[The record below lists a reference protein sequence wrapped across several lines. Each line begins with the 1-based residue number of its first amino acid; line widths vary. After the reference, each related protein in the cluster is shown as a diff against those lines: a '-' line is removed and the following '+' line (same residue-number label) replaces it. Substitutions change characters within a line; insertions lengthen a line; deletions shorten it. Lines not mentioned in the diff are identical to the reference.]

1 MTPTITN
8 QEAINLYDQTCSL
21 LSLRRQID
29 ENLMEEMIAVPDEV
43 KVLVVESCINRCKI
57 TLNHI
62 IENYV
67 YERLL
72 TTANAL

>member
-1 MTPTITN
+1 MKPTITN

-21 LSLRRQID
+21 LSLRKQID
-29 ENLMEEMIAVPDEV
+29 ESLMDEMISVPDEV

-57 TLNHI
+57 TLTHI

-72 TTANAL
+72 TTAHAL

>member
-1 MTPTITN
+1 MRPTITN
-8 QEAINLYDQTCSL
+8 QEAVNLYDQTCSL
-21 LSLRRQID
+21 LSLRKQID
-29 ENLMEEMIAVPDEV
+29 ESLMDEMIAVPDEV

-57 TLNHI
+57 TLTHI

-72 TTANAL
+72 TTAHAL

>member
-1 MTPTITN
+1 MRPTITN
-8 QEAINLYDQTCSL
+8 QEAVKLYDQTCSL
-21 LSLRRQID
+21 LSLRKQID
-29 ENLMEEMIAVPDEV
+29 ESLMDEMIAVPEEV

-57 TLNHI
+57 TLTHI

-72 TTANAL
+72 TTAHAL

>member
-1 MTPTITN
+1 MRPTITD
-8 QEAINLYDQTCSL
+8 QEAVKLYDQTCSL
-21 LSLRRQID
+21 LSLRKQID
-29 ENLMEEMIAVPDEV
+29 ESLMDEMISVPDEV

-57 TLNHI
+57 TLTHI

-72 TTANAL
+72 TTAHAL

>member
-1 MTPTITN
+1 MRPTITN

-21 LSLRRQID
+21 LSLRKQID
-29 ENLMEEMIAVPDEV
+29 ESLMDEMISVPDEV

-57 TLNHI
+57 TLTHI

-72 TTANAL
+72 TTAHAI

>member
-1 MTPTITN
+1 MRPTITD
-8 QEAINLYDQTCSL
+8 QEAVKLYDQTCSL
-21 LSLRRQID
+21 LSLRKQID
-29 ENLMEEMIAVPDEV
+29 ESLMDEMIAVPEEV

-57 TLNHI
+57 TLTHI

-72 TTANAL
+72 TTAHAL

>member
-1 MTPTITN
+1 MIPTITN
-8 QEAINLYDQTCSL
+8 QEAVKLYDQTCSL
-21 LSLRRQID
+21 LSLRKQID
-29 ENLMEEMIAVPDEV
+29 EILMDEMIAVPDEV

-57 TLNHI
+57 TLTHI

-72 TTANAL
+72 ATAHAL

>member
-8 QEAINLYDQTCSL
+8 QEAIKLYDQTCSI

-72 TTANAL
+72 TTAHTL

>member
-1 MTPTITN
+1 MRPTITD
-8 QEAINLYDQTCSL
+8 QEAVNLYDQTCSL
-21 LSLRRQID
+21 LSLRKQID
-29 ENLMEEMIAVPDEV
+29 ESLMDEMIAVPEEV

-57 TLNHI
+57 TLTHI

-72 TTANAL
+72 TTAHAL

>member
-8 QEAINLYDQTCSL
+8 QEAIKLYDQTCSL

-43 KVLVVESCINRCKI
+43 KVLVVESCISRCKI

>member
-8 QEAINLYDQTCSL
+8 QEAIKLYDQTCSL

-57 TLNHI
+57 TLTHI

-72 TTANAL
+72 TTAHAL

>member
-21 LSLRRQID
+21 LFTRGQVS
-29 ENLMEEMIAVPDEV
+29 ENLMQEMIAVPDEV

-67 YERLL
+67 YERLI

>member
-1 MTPTITN
+1 MNPTITN
-8 QEAINLYDQTCSL
+8 QEAIKLYDQTCSL
-21 LSLRRQID
+21 LFTRGQVS
-29 ENLMEEMIAVPDEV
+29 ESLMEEIIAVPEEV

-62 IENYV
+62 IKNYL

>member
-43 KVLVVESCINRCKI
+43 RVLVVESCINRCKI

-67 YERLL
+67 YERLI

>member
-1 MTPTITN
+1 MKPTITN

-29 ENLMEEMIAVPDEV
+29 ENIMEEMLAVPEEV

-57 TLNHI
+57 TLTHI

-72 TTANAL
+72 TTAHAL

>member
-8 QEAINLYDQTCSL
+8 QEAIKLYDQTCSL
-21 LSLRRQID
+21 LFTRGQVG
-29 ENLMEEMIAVPDEV
+29 ENLMEEIIGVPDEV

-62 IENYV
+62 IENYL